1 MKNKLVMLF
10 GFLVFSQ
17 VLLSAESSVSELS
30 RVREALAE
38 AALEKGV
45 SVVSSAYIDGDGEL
59 VESSFYR
66 SGATLRG
73 IRMPQYFQ
81 ADPYDAQILFSDT
94 ALNVDL
100 SCQELSP
107 HKYRK
112 AISIDTAEM
121 LSGSET
127 DQRFFETLA
136 SLRSEV
142 KMSAISAI
150 ADNDE
155 YYILPTSDVELVRED
170 QYYAALKPRA
180 NFADPRNTNL
190 IIKAQI
196 VNVETVRYT
205 PGTLYERG
213 KTEAS
218 RLQKF
223 VTNGFKSTLAPH
235 EKRESSSQSS
245 FDFELLLTILRSS
258 LLGSSDEVI
267 AEESLRLRFDR
278 EENTIELKEPLLDRV
293 TGIMSTIG
301 QQNLSPSEAPANARD
316 LFMVTEAIRSILT
329 TSIDQIRCEV
339 EMLKTYSAQESD
351 NTQLILNH
359 GIVAGINIGDR
370 FLLSESDF
378 ISGINPISSNQLEN
392 LAIAEVTQ
400 ASEYSS
406 VVRIIEGPQQDLYSL
421 SAIPF

>member
-1 MKNKLVMLF
+1 MKNNLVMLL

-17 VLLSAESSVSELS
+17 ILLSAENSESELA

-45 SVVSSAYIDGDGEL
+45 SVVSSAYIDEDGEL

-121 LSGSET
+121 LPGSDT
-127 DQRFFETLA
+127 DQRFFESLT

-155 YYILPTSDVELVRED
+155 YYILPTSEVDLV
-170 QYYAALKPRA
+170 
-180 NFADPRNTNL
+180 
-190 IIKAQI
+190 
-196 VNVETVRYT
+196 
-205 PGTLYERG
+205 
-213 KTEAS
+213 
-218 RLQKF
+218 
-223 VTNGFKSTLAPH
+223 
-235 EKRESSSQSS
+235 
-245 FDFELLLTILRSS
+245 
-258 LLGSSDEVI
+258 
-267 AEESLRLRFDR
+267 
-278 EENTIELKEPLLDRV
+278 
-293 TGIMSTIG
+293 
-301 QQNLSPSEAPANARD
+301 
-316 LFMVTEAIRSILT
+316 
-329 TSIDQIRCEV
+329 
-339 EMLKTYSAQESD
+339 
-351 NTQLILNH
+351 
-359 GIVAGINIGDR
+359 
-370 FLLSESDF
+370 
-378 ISGINPISSNQLEN
+378 
-392 LAIAEVTQ
+392 
-400 ASEYSS
+400 
-406 VVRIIEGPQQDLYSL
+406 
-421 SAIPF
+421 

>member
-1 MKNKLVMLF
+1 M
-10 GFLVFSQ
+10 
-17 VLLSAESSVSELS
+17 
-30 RVREALAE
+30 
-38 AALEKGV
+38 
-45 SVVSSAYIDGDGEL
+45 
-59 VESSFYR
+59 
-66 SGATLRG
+66 
-73 IRMPQYFQ
+73 
-81 ADPYDAQILFSDT
+81 
-94 ALNVDL
+94 
-100 SCQELSP
+100 
-107 HKYRK
+107 
-112 AISIDTAEM
+112 
-121 LSGSET
+121 
-127 DQRFFETLA
+127 
-136 SLRSEV
+136 
-142 KMSAISAI
+142 
-150 ADNDE
+150 
-155 YYILPTSDVELVRED
+155 
-170 QYYAALKPRA
+170 
-180 NFADPRNTNL
+180 
-190 IIKAQI
+190 
-196 VNVETVRYT
+196 
-205 PGTLYERG
+205 
-213 KTEAS
+213 
-218 RLQKF
+218 
-223 VTNGFKSTLAPH
+223 
-235 EKRESSSQSS
+235 
-245 FDFELLLTILRSS
+245 LLTILRSS

-293 TGIMSTIG
+293 TGVMSTIG

-329 TSIDQIRCEV
+329 ISIDQIRCEV

>member
-10 GFLVFSQ
+10 GFLVFPQ

-127 DQRFFETLA
+127 VSYTHLT
-136 SLRSEV
+136 
-142 KMSAISAI
+142 
-150 ADNDE
+150 
-155 YYILPTSDVELVRED
+155 LPTKR
-170 QYYAALKPRA
+170 
-180 NFADPRNTNL
+180 
-190 IIKAQI
+190 I
-196 VNVETVRYT
+196 V
-205 PGTLYERG
+205 
-213 KTEAS
+213 
-218 RLQKF
+218 
-223 VTNGFKSTLAPH
+223 
-235 EKRESSSQSS
+235 
-245 FDFELLLTILRSS
+245 
-258 LLGSSDEVI
+258 
-267 AEESLRLRFDR
+267 
-278 EENTIELKEPLLDRV
+278 
-293 TGIMSTIG
+293 
-301 QQNLSPSEAPANARD
+301 
-316 LFMVTEAIRSILT
+316 
-329 TSIDQIRCEV
+329 
-339 EMLKTYSAQESD
+339 
-351 NTQLILNH
+351 
-359 GIVAGINIGDR
+359 
-370 FLLSESDF
+370 
-378 ISGINPISSNQLEN
+378 
-392 LAIAEVTQ
+392 
-400 ASEYSS
+400 
-406 VVRIIEGPQQDLYSL
+406 
-421 SAIPF
+421 

>member
-1 MKNKLVMLF
+1 MKNNLVMLL

-17 VLLSAESSVSELS
+17 ILLSAENSESELS

-45 SVVSSAYIDGDGEL
+45 SVVSSAYIDEDGEL

-121 LSGSET
+121 LPGSDI
-127 DQRFFETLA
+127 DQRFFESLT

-155 YYILPTSDVELVRED
+155 YYILPTSDVDLVREA
-170 QYYAALKPRA
+170 QYYSALRPRV
-180 NFADPRNTNL
+180 NSADPRNTNL
-190 IIKAQI
+190 IIKARI
-196 VNVETVRYT
+196 VNVETVRFA

-218 RLQKF
+218 KLQKF
-223 VTNGFKSTLAPH
+223 VSNGFKRTLTPH
-235 EKRESSSQSS
+235 EKRESIPQSS
-245 FDFELLLTILRSS
+245 VDFELLLTILRSS
-258 LLGSSDEVI
+258 LSGSSDQII
-267 AEESLRLRFDR
+267 AEESLKLRFDR
-278 EENTIELKEPLLDRV
+278 EEDTIKLKEPFLDRV
-293 TGIMSTIG
+293 TGAVSIIG
-301 QQNLSPSEAPANARD
+301 QQNFSPKEAPANARD
-316 LFMVTEAIRSILT
+316 LFMVTKGIRSILT
-329 TSIDQIRCEV
+329 TAIDQIRCEV